1 MPKLIKP
8 DWLTNSIAT
17 YLATNAYLNDTAQDV
32 LEMIAAWVRYA
43 PTVDAV
49 EVVHGRWVRC
59 KDWDYDYECSVCE
72 GYAVENK
79 DGNYDIL
86 THYCPNC
93 GAKMDGDGNGN

>member
-1 MPKLIKP
+1 MATEKRLI
-8 DWLTNSIAT
+8 DANA
-17 YLATNAYLNDTAQDV
+17 LAKNGWHLVKTGESNEFLASMSLAD
-32 LEMIAAWVRYA
+32 A
-43 PTVDAV
+43 PTIDAV

-93 GAKMDGDGNGN
+93 GAKMDEPQKGE